1 MRWCHGNVFCITGHS
16 WGHHWIPL
24 TMRPMM
30 QSFDVLFFHRIAHNR
45 KTCAMCNICSN
56 HTINWKFKSEQ
67 TEISVKYASQWY
79 KIKSLS
85 FWKQNILGMLWIPW
99 LLMPWLLVSPGHQ
112 HTWYC
117 IYRINRSL
125 RLPLRDFNC
134 LHHTSVEKRSKM
146 HIYFSCLQKLIQD

>member
-1 MRWCHGNVFCITGHS
+1 
-16 WGHHWIPL
+16 
-24 TMRPMM
+24 M
-30 QSFDVLFFHRIAHNR
+30 QSLDVLFFHRIAQTR

-56 HTINWKFKSEQ
+56 HNIDWKFKSEQ

-85 FWKQNILGMLWIPW
+85 CWKQNILGMLWIPW
-99 LLMPWLLVSPGHQ
+99 LLMPWLLASPGHQ
-112 HTWYC
+112 HTWHC

-134 LHHTSVEKRSKM
+134 LHHTCWEKIKNAYIFFMSPKVNSGLRGSCEMSPGGCLNKKM
-146 HIYFSCLQKLIQD
+146 SSYQYKYPPC